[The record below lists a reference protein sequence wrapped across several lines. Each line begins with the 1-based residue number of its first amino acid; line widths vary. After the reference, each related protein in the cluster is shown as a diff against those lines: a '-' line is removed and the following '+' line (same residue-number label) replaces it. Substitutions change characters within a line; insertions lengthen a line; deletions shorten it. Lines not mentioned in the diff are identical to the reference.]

1 MNGEVLAGRYRLLA
15 PLGHGGAG
23 EVWRGEDS
31 VLARPV
37 AVKLL
42 RRLEGDQMDAV
53 ERFRTEAQAAARLT
67 HPNVVGTYDVGTAN
81 GQVFLVMELVDGP
94 DLAQLLRTK
103 GLPSERFVADIA
115 LQGARALDAAHAAGI
130 VHRDVKPANFLLAPD
145 GTLKITDFGIAQAS
159 GVDGATGPVLLGT
172 AGYVSPEQVRGERAT
187 PASDWYALGCVL
199 YELLEGTTPFVG
211 TDVMDV
217 MHQHLDVT
225 PPPVRRTDTVPG
237 LADLVMQLLAKD
249 PAVRPSSTAAF
260 GAYLKPTA
268 PAPQPVDNS
277 TRVLPLLPAGG
288 ERGVEPGSPA
298 GVVGGGAAAGAGY
311 GAAGL
316 APGVAAPEAASVG
329 AAAGQPPA
337 AAGVLPVG
345 AFEEHPEREEPSR
358 RRVTFAKVLVGAA
371 VLVVG
376 VMIAALLREGVSS
389 NTPAEAG
396 GVPSTT
402 PATTV
407 KAAAKPKPTPTP
419 SKTPSKKPT
428 PKKTPTKKP
437 SAPQNNTSAALRS
450 LAQMVREHKQEH
462 AERTVREA
470 AKDLEQAAKALD
482 QGDSDEAVQ
491 QYQQARQRLVEAQ
504 QQGKWQSTPQISAT
518 FAAVGAALRAENNS
532 DGDGDNGNPWN
543 RN

>member
-67 HPNVVGTYDVGTAN
+67 HPNVVATYDVGTAN

-94 DLAQLLRTK
+94 DLSQLLRTK

-115 LQGARALDAAHAAGI
+115 MQGARALDAAHAAGI

-159 GVDGATGPVLLGT
+159 GADGATGPVLLGT

-217 MHQHLDVT
+217 MHQHLDAI
-225 PPPVRRTDTVPG
+225 PAPVRRTDTVPG
-237 LADLVMQLLAKD
+237 LADLVMHLLAKD
-249 PAVRPSSTAAF
+249 PAARPSSTAALA
-260 GAYLKPTA
+260 AYLKPTA
-268 PAPQPVDNS
+268 ATPPQPADDNS
-277 TRVLPLLPAGG
+277 TRVLPLLPAGAT
-288 ERGVEPGSPA
+288 GVESGSPA

-311 GAAGL
+311 SAA
-316 APGVAAPEAASVG
+316 VG
-329 AAAGQPPA
+329 GPTDGEPPA
-337 AAGVLPVG
+337 AAGVLPAG
-345 AFEEHPEREEPSR
+345 AFDEHPEREEPSKR
-358 RRVTFAKVLVGAA
+358 RMTFTKVLVGAA

-389 NTPAEAG
+389 DTPAEAG

-402 PATTV
+402 PSTTV
-407 KAAAKPKPTPTP
+407 KAVAKPKPTPTPTP

-428 PKKTPTKKP
+428 PSKTPTKKP
-437 SAPQNNTSAALRS
+437 SQPSNTSAALRT
-450 LAQMVREHKQEH
+450 LAQMVRDHKQEH
-462 AERTVREA
+462 AKRTVQEA

-482 QGDSDEAVQ
+482 QDDTDEAIK
-491 QYQQARQRLVEAQ
+491 QYQQARQRLIEAQ
-504 QQGKWQSTPQISAT
+504 QQGRWQSTPQISAM
-518 FAAVGAALRAENNS
+518 FAAVGAALRAENDS
-532 DGDGDNGNPWN
+532 GDGDNGDPGTGWN

>member
-67 HPNVVGTYDVGTAN
+67 HPNVVATYDVGTAN

-115 LQGARALDAAHAAGI
+115 MQGARALDAAHAAGI

-159 GVDGATGPVLLGT
+159 GADGATGPVLLGT

-211 TDVMDV
+211 ADVMDV
-217 MHQHLDVT
+217 MHQHLDAIPV
-225 PPPVRRTDTVPG
+225 PVRRTDTVPG
-237 LADLVMQLLAKD
+237 LADLVMHLLAKD
-249 PAVRPSSTAAF
+249 PAARPSSTTALA
-260 GAYLKPTA
+260 AYLVPTA
-268 PAPQPVDNS
+268 PAAQTVDNS
-277 TRVLPLLPAGG
+277 TRVLPLPAGG
-288 ERGVEPGSPA
+288 VGVGPASPA
-298 GVVGGGAAAGAGY
+298 DALAAGAGY
-311 GAAGL
+311 RDGPAGAGS
-316 APGVAAPEAASVG
+316 GD
-329 AAAGQPPA
+329 GQPPA
-337 AAGVLPVG
+337 AAGLLPAG
-345 AFEEHPEREEPSR
+345 AFDEHPEREEPSKR
-358 RRVTFAKVLVGAA
+358 RMTFTRVLVGAA

-389 NTPAEAG
+389 DTPAEAG

-402 PATTV
+402 PSTTV
-407 KAAAKPKPTPTP
+407 KAVAKPKATPTPTP

-428 PKKTPTKKP
+428 PKETPTKKP
-437 SAPQNNTSAALRS
+437 SKPQNNTSAALRT
-450 LAQMVREHKQEH
+450 LAQMVRDHKQEH
-462 AERTVREA
+462 AKRTVQEA

-482 QGDSDEAVQ
+482 EGDTGEAVE
-491 QYQQARQRLVEAQ
+491 QYQQARQRLIEAQ
-504 QQGKWQSTPQISAT
+504 QQGRWQSTPQISGM
-518 FAAVGAALRAENNS
+518 FAAVGAALRAENN
-532 DGDGDNGNPWN
+532 DGDTGNGWN

>member
-1 MNGEVLAGRYRLLA
+1 MSGEVLAGRYRLVT

-67 HPNVVGTYDVGTAN
+67 HPNVVATYDVGTAN

-199 YELLEGTTPFVG
+199 YELLEGTVPFVG
-211 TDVMDV
+211 SDVMDV
-217 MHQHLDVT
+217 MHQHLDAI
-225 PPPVRRTDTVPG
+225 PAPVRRTDTVPG
-237 LADLVMQLLAKD
+237 LADLVMHLLAKD
-249 PAVRPSSTAAF
+249 PAARPSSTAALA
-260 GAYLKPTA
+260 AYLKPTA
-268 PAPQPVDNS
+268 ATPPLPVDDNS
-277 TRVLPLLPAGG
+277 TRVLPLPPAG
-288 ERGVEPGSPA
+288 VAA
-298 GVVGGGAAAGAGY
+298 GVVGGGAAAEAGY
-311 GAAGL
+311 SGGD
-316 APGVAAPEAASVG
+316 
-329 AAAGQPPA
+329 GQPPA
-337 AAGVLPVG
+337 AAGLLPVG
-345 AFEEHPEREEPSR
+345 AFDEHPEREEPSKR
-358 RRVTFAKVLVGAA
+358 RATFTKVLVGAA

-376 VMIAALLREGVSS
+376 VMIAALLREGVSTD
-389 NTPAEAG
+389 TPAEAG

-402 PATTV
+402 PSTTV
-407 KAAAKPKPTPTP
+407 KAVAKPKPTPTPTP

-428 PKKTPTKKP
+428 PKDTPTKKP
-437 SAPQNNTSAALRS
+437 SQPQNNTSAALRT
-450 LAQMVREHKQEH
+450 LAQMVRDHKQEH
-462 AERTVREA
+462 AKRTVQEA

-491 QYQQARQRLVEAQ
+491 QYQQARQRLFEAQ
-504 QQGKWQSTPQISAT
+504 QQGRWQSTPQISGM
-518 FAAVGAALRAENNS
+518 FAAVGAALRAENDS
-532 DGDGDNGNPWN
+532 GDGDTGNGWN